1 MEPKGPWVYFFSNKK
16 P

>member
-1 MEPKGPWVYFFSNKK
+1 MDPKGPWVYFFSNKK